1 MNLKHRISILAAG
14 LLVMACTSESLLDE
28 GKKDTDPVTQDANRQ
43 EVMLTLK
50 NSLKL
55 QPATTRADDPIATD
69 EENYIR
75 SLDVYVFGSPTEI
88 GTYTFQELHY
98 YRADASEVKVPGV
111 EAVPFSLL
119 NTTEGNTTK
128 GLLKLN
134 KGMFVKLYCVVNRT
148 KLYTDDL
155 TDPAVPVVKEYPLTD
170 FISLA
175 QTAPGQENN
184 HVTVGSPTEET
195 FCKLHTQLIDPE
207 SNDGAEDNVLNIPL
221 PMSGAYTTPVD
232 LTDFSSAARKQISFR
247 LTRMVA
253 RFDIV
258 NNAAESKF
266 TVEHVSMGNGR
277 LGASFFPIEPLAVP
291 DAKTDLISYPA
302 RSIEAET
309 QQEVNVDNGT
319 TDTTK
324 GAFYTWPSPKD
335 DMGYLMLKGRYQVN
349 KTETKEV
356 SYQIPFMQSKN
367 GVGTYIEV
375 QHNHR
380 YTIAITKADEYHLD
394 FELKVEDWGEDAAI
408 DPYQPD
414 NEFDKNAD
422 LKLEASSEEAYVNP
436 ETKEI
441 VLLAADK
448 SQADFIMGSNSVL
461 DRELRF
467 KEGSKHWIKD
477 VTKDEPAT
485 RAGVSMKKLMSFAVD
500 ATQLGDDETK
510 LLPVTVRLT
519 NRASGESKDII
530 ISRAVGPTLG
540 WTPVPDVYTKFDEA
554 SNTAYFYN
562 LDNQV
567 LKLAVK
573 SELRVYDDESEVT
586 GSSLDLTKANYI
598 TADKNES
605 ADQGTNY
612 VLTLK
617 TAQGAIPTP
626 ADAFNVKSTASKASA
641 SVKVV
646 LKSPEITTQ
655 EVKDFSFGTKGG
667 SVAITAT
674 TDVNLTGVLNNYV
687 DIAVIS
693 PEGLVDEINADDY
706 VTGGSSWLK
715 VERISE
721 NTYRGEKKRTILRAS
736 IKDATDM
743 GTTPK
748 TDGVITLKN
757 LLDPTKTLVINVKT
771 SLPAGPVVTRDE
783 QAGDMSSFD
792 HNTLKVTMFNAATQ
806 TVTLRTDSPTK
817 VTLPATDAVDC
828 FESFGTDLKD
838 SHTIT
843 LKTAQTLPIATP
855 PSIVLTN
862 EDGGETVVTFN
873 LISAAPSTLEKEM
886 LKMNAGKEIYFD
898 ETVVPGPGTNARIVL
913 LNPKATDQFQ
923 LINIVSPRGLRAGAT
938 GDPATFTNEW
948 ITIRWTTDNLGEG
961 GTKKSSFIIDIDDIA
976 FKAAVAAAAESAG
989 GDGKTLPAG
998 NYGSIVLKNVIAGGE
1013 DMVIDI
1019 KVTDTPQP
1027 EPVP

>member
-1 MNLKHRISILAAG
+1 MNLKHRISILATG
-14 LLVMACTSESLLDE
+14 LLMMACTSESILDD
-28 GKKDTDPVTQDANRQ
+28 GKKPGTDETTGDDNRQ

-55 QPATTRADDPIATD
+55 KPSSETRAGDPIATD

-98 YRADASEVKVPGV
+98 YRADASEVKVPNV
-111 EAVPFSLL
+111 EAFPFSLL

-134 KGMFVKLYCVVNRT
+134 KGMYVKLYCVVNRT
-148 KLYTDDL
+148 KLYIDDL
-155 TDPAVPVVKEYPLTD
+155 GNPDNPCKEYPLTD
-170 FISLA
+170 FKSLI

-184 HVTVGSPTEET
+184 HVTVGVPTEET
-195 FCKLHTQLIDPE
+195 FCKLHTNLIDPD
-207 SNDGAEDNVLNIPL
+207 SDDAGEDNVLNVPL

-266 TVEHVSMGNGR
+266 TVEHISMGNGR
-277 LGASFFPIEPLAVP
+277 LGASFFPIEPLAVA
-291 DAKTDLISYPA
+291 DAKDLISYPT
-302 RSIEAET
+302 RSIEPVT
-309 QQEVNVDNGT
+309 QQKADAVKGT

-394 FELKVEDWGEDAAI
+394 FELKVEDWAEDSVL

-414 NEFDKNAD
+414 NEFDKNAE
-422 LKLEASSEEAYVNP
+422 LKLEDSSQEAYVNP
-436 ETKEI
+436 VNGDI
-441 VLLAADK
+441 VLLAVPN
-448 SQADFIMGSNSVL
+448 SHADFIMGSNSVL

-477 VTKDEPAT
+477 VTKDDPT
-485 RAGVSMKKLMSFAVD
+485 VRAGVSMKKLMSFAVD
-500 ATQLGDDETK
+500 SAELGDDETR

-530 ISRAVGPTLG
+530 ISRAIGPKLS
-540 WTPVPDVYTKFDEA
+540 WTPEANVYTKFDETN
-554 SNTAYFYN
+554 NTAYFYN

-567 LKLAVK
+567 LKLTVT
-573 SELRVYDDESEVT
+573 SELRVYDDESEKT
-586 GSSLDLTKANYI
+586 GSELDLSAVSYI
-598 TADKNES
+598 TSDKPQS
-605 ADQGTNY
+605 ADEVSGY
-612 VLTLK
+612 VFTLG
-617 TAQGAIPTP
+617 TAQGAIPNP
-626 ADAFNVKSTASKASA
+626 ADAFKVKSIASKAST

-646 LKSPEITTQ
+646 LKDPEITKQ
-655 EVKDFSFGTKGG
+655 EEKDFSFGVKGG
-667 SVAITAT
+667 SVNIGADTEVT
-674 TDVNLTGVLNNYV
+674 LTGVLNNYV

-693 PEGLVDEINADDY
+693 PEGLVAEVDEADY
-706 VTGGSSWLK
+706 VTGGGSWLK

-721 NTYRGEKKRTILRAS
+721 NAFRGEKKRTILRAS

-757 LLDPTKTLVINVKT
+757 LLDPTKTLVIKVNT

-783 QAGDMSSFD
+783 LAGDMSSFD
-792 HNTLKVTMFNAATQ
+792 HRTLTVTMFNAATQ
-806 TVTLRTDSPTK
+806 TVTLKTDSPTK
-817 VTLPATDAVDC
+817 VTLPTTDAVDC
-828 FESFGTDLKD
+828 FEAFGNDFKE

-843 LKTAQTLPIATP
+843 LKAAQATPIVTP

-862 EDGGETVVTFN
+862 EDGGQTVVTFD
-873 LISAAPSTLEKEM
+873 LISAAPSALEKEM
-886 LKMNAGKEIYFD
+886 VKMNAGEEIYFD
-898 ETVVPGPGTNARIVL
+898 ETVSAPANARIVL
-913 LNPKATDQFQ
+913 LNPKKSDQF
-923 LINIVSPRGLRAGAT
+923 LLTGVVSPRGLRPGAT
-938 GDPATFTNEW
+938 GSPSTFTNGW
-948 ITIRWTTDNLGEG
+948 ITIRWTTDDLGDG
-961 GTKKSSFIIDIDDIA
+961 GTKKSNFTIDVDDAA
-976 FKAAVAAAAESAG
+976 FEAAVADAQANNG

-998 NYGSIVLKNVIAGGE
+998 SYGSIVLKNVIAGGE
-1013 DMVIDI
+1013 DLVIDI
-1019 KVTDTPQP
+1019 QVTNTPQP
-1027 EPVP
+1027 QPAP

>member
-1 MNLKHRISILAAG
+1 MNLKNRISILATG
-14 LLVMACTSESLLDE
+14 LLMMACTSENILDD
-28 GKKDTDPVTQDANRQ
+28 GKKSGTDEATPDANRQ

-55 QPATTRADDPIATD
+55 KPASNTRAGDPIATD

-75 SLDVYVFGSPTEI
+75 SLDVYVFGSPTET

-98 YRADASEVKVPGV
+98 YRADASEVKVPNV
-111 EAVPFSLL
+111 EAFPFSLL
-119 NTTEGNTTK
+119 NTEEGNTTK

-134 KGMFVKLYCVVNRT
+134 KGMYVKLYCVVNRT
-148 KLYTDDL
+148 KLYIDDL
-155 TDPAVPVVKEYPLTD
+155 ADHNALKEYPLTD
-170 FISLA
+170 FKSLV

-184 HVTVGSPTEET
+184 HVTVGVPTEET
-195 FCKLHTQLIDPE
+195 FCKLHTNLIDPE
-207 SNDGAEDNVLNIPL
+207 SNNAAEDNVLNVPL

-266 TVEHVSMGNGR
+266 TIEHISMGNGR
-277 LGASFFPIEPLAVP
+277 LGASFFPIEPLAVA
-291 DAKTDLISYPA
+291 DVTKDLISYPI
-302 RSIEAET
+302 RSIEADT
-309 QQEVNVDNGT
+309 QQETNEEKGT

-356 SYQIPFMQSKN
+356 SYQIPFMQNKN

-394 FELKVEDWGEDAAI
+394 FELKVEDWAEDNVL

-422 LKLEASSEEAYVNP
+422 LKLEASSREAYVNP
-436 ETKEI
+436 VNGDI
-441 VLLAADK
+441 VLLAVAN

-467 KEGSKHWIKD
+467 KEGSRHWIKD
-477 VTKDEPAT
+477 VTKDDPAT
-485 RAGVSMKKLMSFAVD
+485 RAGVSMKKIMSFAVD
-500 ATQLGDDETK
+500 DTQLGDDETK

-519 NRASGESKDII
+519 NRASGESKDIV
-530 ISRAVGPTLG
+530 ISRAIGPTLN
-540 WTPVPDVYTKFDEA
+540 WTPVTNVYTKFDEA
-554 SNTAYFYN
+554 TNTAYFYN
-562 LDNQV
+562 LNNQV
-567 LKLAVK
+567 LKLTVT
-573 SELRVYDDESEVT
+573 SELRVYDDESEKT
-586 GSSLDLTKANYI
+586 GSELDLSTVDYI
-598 TADKNES
+598 TSDKAQAADEVS
-605 ADQGTNY
+605 EYTF
-612 VLTLK
+612 TLG
-617 TAQGAIPTP
+617 TAQGAIPNP
-626 ADAFNVKSTASKASA
+626 ADAFKVKSTASKAST

-646 LKSPEITTQ
+646 LKDPEITKQ
-655 EVKDFSFGTKGG
+655 EAKDFSFSVKGG
-667 SVAITAT
+667 SVKIGADTEVT
-674 TDVNLTGVLNNYV
+674 LTGVINNYV

-693 PEGLVDEINADDY
+693 PEGLVAEADAADY
-706 VTGGSSWLK
+706 VSGGTSWLK

-721 NTYRGEKKRTILRAS
+721 NAYRGEKKRTILRAS
-736 IKDATDM
+736 IQDATDM

-757 LLDPTKTLVINVKT
+757 LLDPTKTLVIKVNT

-783 QAGDMSSFD
+783 LAGDMSSFD
-792 HNTLKVTMFNAATQ
+792 QKSLKVTMFNAATQ
-806 TVTLRTDSPTK
+806 TVTLKTDSPTK
-817 VTLPATDAVDC
+817 VTLPATGAVDC
-828 FESFGTDLKD
+828 FEAFSSDLKD

-843 LKTAQTLPIATP
+843 LKTAQPTPIVTA

-862 EDGGETVVTFN
+862 EDGGQTIVTFD
-873 LISAAPSTLEKEM
+873 LISAAPGALKKEM
-886 LKMNAGKEIYFD
+886 VKMNAGEEIYFD
-898 ETVVPGPGTNARIVL
+898 ETVSSPANARIVL
-913 LNPKATDQFQ
+913 LNPKKTDQF
-923 LINIVSPRGLRAGAT
+923 LLTGVISPRGLRPGAT
-938 GDPATFTNEW
+938 GNPATFTNEW
-948 ITIRWTTDNLGEG
+948 ITIRWTTDDIGED
-961 GTKKSSFIIDIDDIA
+961 GTKKSNFTIDIDDAA
-976 FKAAVAAAAESAG
+976 FEAAVADAT

-1013 DMVIDI
+1013 DLVIDI
-1019 KVTDTPQP
+1019 TVTDTPR
-1027 EPVP
+1027 PVVP